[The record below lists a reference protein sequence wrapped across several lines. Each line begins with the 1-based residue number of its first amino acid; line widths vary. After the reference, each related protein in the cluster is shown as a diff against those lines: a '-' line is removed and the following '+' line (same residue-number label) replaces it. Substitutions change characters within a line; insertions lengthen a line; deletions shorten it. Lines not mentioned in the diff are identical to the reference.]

1 MVGEL
6 MLKTSYNAIV
16 RHAQATT
23 AEEISEFLAGLPK
36 SVASG
41 LAAELEVAGDVHRYD
56 ADAQRAWYFERAE
69 SVLTAW
75 SWEDVRRPH
84 EAGELIFLVVSS
96 TIPLDA
102 KLACEFY
109 ARATGR
115 SAERP
120 VADPSQP

>member
-1 MVGEL
+1 MTGEL

-16 RHAQATT
+16 RYARATT
-23 AEEISEFLAGLPK
+23 DEEISEFLAGLPK

-56 ADAQRAWYFERAE
+56 GDAQRAWYFERTDDG
-69 SVLTAW
+69 LTAW

-96 TIPLDA
+96 TVPLDA
-102 KLACEFY
+102 KRATEFY

-120 VADPSQP
+120 VADPTQE